1 VAVVLISTP
10 LLADSLTA
18 LEGHRLVAGEP
29 GSDAEAEA
37 LICPPTMPVTGAQL
51 SQMPSLRVIAVA
63 GTGTDAIDL
72 ETAAARGIAVLTAGE
87 ALVETT
93 ADLAFGLIIAASR
106 LMGEAEAMLRAGR
119 WSGLGFLDTFGRD
132 VYGATL
138 GLVGYGRIGRAVGR
152 RAGGFAMEVLHHTRN
167 PTGEPGWREDLDSL
181 LEASDIVSLHVPLTD
196 STRGLI
202 DGRRIGL
209 IGPDGVLVNTARG
222 AVVDEYALAQA
233 LERGELLSAGLDAYE
248 HEPLL
253 KPELLAAPRAV
264 LLPHIGSA
272 TDRTRRALLALAAER
287 VAGFL
292 AAPRSG

>member
-10 LLADSLTA
+10 VLAESLTA
-18 LEGHRLVAGEP
+18 LEGHRLVSGEP
-29 GSDAEAEA
+29 GSEAGAEA
-37 LICPPTMPVTGAQL
+37 LICPPTMAVTGAAIA
-51 SQMPSLRVIAVA
+51 QMPSLRVIAVA

-72 ETAAARGIAVLTAGE
+72 ETATARGIAVLTAGE

-106 LMGEAEAMLRAGR
+106 LMGETEAIVRAGR

-132 VYGATL
+132 VHGATL

-152 RAGGFAMEVLHHTRN
+152 RAGGFAMEVLHHTLN

-181 LEASDIVSLHVPLTD
+181 LRDSDIVSLHVPLTD

-233 LERGELLSAGLDAYE
+233 LLRGELLAAGLDVYE

-253 KPELLAAPRAV
+253 KPELLAAPRTV

-272 TDRTRRALLALAAER
+272 TDRTRRAMLALAAER
-287 VAGFL
+287 VAEFL
-292 AAPRSG
+292 AAPRSR